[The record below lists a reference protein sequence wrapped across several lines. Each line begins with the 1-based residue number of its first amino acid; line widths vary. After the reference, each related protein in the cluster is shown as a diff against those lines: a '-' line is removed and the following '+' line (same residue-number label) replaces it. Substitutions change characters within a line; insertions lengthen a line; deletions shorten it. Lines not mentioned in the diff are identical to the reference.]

1 MLSPELINRFY
12 SNWEGAPSWPR
23 LWAKQ
28 FRIRTSGNTFITLN
42 RKRRRLNSPSLRGFC
57 VDYAPVNV
65 YMSVIN
71 WLMPERV
78 TDKHSSRAAHPTGG
92 EYVVDV
98 DSYLGYRKHSHS
110 LTGGVCEGCIEGSK
124 QLTERLLDKIGEN
137 YQDIRVVF
145 SGKSGFHI
153 HVLDFDVRDWTYYS
167 DDDPLRS
174 HEVARFKYTKHVS
187 EAVKGSFD
195 RPHFILSSDVL
206 RIITVPD
213 SLNGETGLICTLL
226 GSPFDFRE
234 LTIPEIV
241 EMAGSARGRTVGVN
255 WVSLDKVQGARRQLV
270 LEV

>member
-1 MLSPELINRFY
+1 VLSPEQISRFY
-12 SNWEGAPSWPR
+12 AGWEGAPGWPK

-42 RKRRRLNSPSLRGFC
+42 RKRRRLNFNSLHGFC
-57 VDYAPVNV
+57 VEYAPVNV

-71 WLMPERV
+71 WLMPDRV
-78 TDKHSSRAAHPTGG
+78 SDKHSSRAAHPTGG

-98 DSYLGYRKHSHS
+98 DSYLGYRKHSHV
-110 LTGGVCEGCIEGSK
+110 LIGGVCEGCLENSK
-124 QLTERLLDKIGEN
+124 RLTERLLDRIEEN
-137 YQDIRVVF
+137 YRDVRVVF

-153 HVLDFDVRDWTYYS
+153 HVLDFDVQDWTFYCEE
-167 DDDPLRS
+167 DPLRS

-187 EAVKGSFD
+187 EAVKGGFD

-213 SLNGETGLICTLL
+213 SLNGETGLTCTLL

-234 LTIPEIV
+234 LTVHEIV
-241 EMAGSARGRTVGVN
+241 EMASSARGRTIGAN
-255 WVSLDKVQGARRQLV
+255 WVSLNKVQGPRRQLV